1 MLDFVDISYRVG
13 KKGMI
18 EIYPIYKVKR
28 VKDLMV
34 KGKSFYAIWDEEKQV
49 WSTDE
54 CDVPRLIDE
63 QMREYTKEHFGDQL
77 SNTKIMLLSNFHNK
91 TWTEFQQYV
100 KSRPD
105 SLVQLDSKLIF
116 SNTPVSREDYSSKSL
131 PYAIEYGST
140 DAYDKIMST
149 LYLPEERRKLE
160 WSIGCIIAGDSK
172 KIQKFIVLYGQA
184 GAGKSTVLNIIEKLF
199 DGYCSTFDAKG
210 LTSNNDVF
218 STEFIKDNPLV
229 AIQQDGDLS
238 KIEDNTRLN
247 SIVSHEKIM
256 INEKFKSKYE
266 IRPHT
271 FLYMATNQPVRITD
285 SKSGIIRRLIDVSPS
300 GERIPT
306 KEYNKLVKDVKFE
319 LGAIAQKCLDIYNEL
334 GPNYYDDYVPIRMM
348 YRTDVFFNFV
358 DEYKDAFEKQGWI
371 NLKEAYSLYKAY
383 CDETLVQY
391 KLPMY
396 KFKEELKDYFY
407 EFYDITRIDGVQ
419 IRSVYMGF
427 KSQKFSKDTPAVPK
441 EEPKE
446 DEWLKLNKSVS
457 LFDSEMC
464 ECPAQYASKS
474 EKPLEPW
481 SEVKTTLADINT
493 TRVHY
498 IKPPSNMIVIDF
510 DLKDENGEKSQ
521 ELNLEA
527 ASKWPPTYA
536 EFSKSGSGVHLHYI
550 YTGDVEQLHS
560 LYSPGIEVK
569 TFKGNASLRRKL
581 TKCNDIPIKDISS
594 GLPLKGAKKMDFEV
608 LKNERALRKLIANNL
623 LKKYHPAT
631 KPSIDFIYKLL
642 EDAYNSGMTY
652 DVSNMYNDI
661 LEFAMNSTHN
671 AEYCMKKVTEMH
683 FMSADTDHIM
693 ADNQVIDLQKPI
705 AFYDVEVYPNLFVVV
720 YKVKGETDKNS
731 LINPSPIDISNLVNS
746 YRLVGFNCRRY
757 DNHICYARM
766 IGYTNEQLFEL
777 SQKIINGNKNNPAFF
792 REAYNLSFTDIYDF
806 ADASHKQSL
815 KKFEIELGIH
825 HQEMGI
831 PWDQPVDKKLWPKVV
846 EYCCNDVDATEAVW
860 DYLKADWTARQIL
873 SELSGLNVNAT
884 TNMHTTKIIF
894 GNATRDEVKAELQYT
909 DLSEMFPGYKFEN
922 GKSTYRDEETGEG
935 GYVYAE
941 PGMYTNVALLDIA
954 SMHPTSIEE
963 LNLFGKYTKNFSD
976 LKKARIYIKHK
987 EFDKAR
993 KLFGGRLEPYLKD
1006 EKSAKELSMAL
1017 KTAINSVYGLTSARF
1032 DHLFKDPR
1040 NIDNIVAKRGAL
1052 FMIDLKHEVQARGF
1066 TVAHIKTDSIK
1077 IPNATPDIIK
1087 FVMDFGKK
1095 YGYTFEHE
1103 ATYEKMCLVNNAV
1116 YIAKDKDDHHWTA
1129 TGAQFAQPYVYK
1141 VLFSHEPL
1149 VFSDVCETKSVK
1161 DALYLDMNEGL
1172 GEDEHN
1178 YVFVGKVGSF
1188 CPIRS
1193 GCGGGE
1199 LVVLR
1204 NDKYNSATGAKGY
1217 RWLEAEDVK
1226 NRTGNN
1232 SGAISDI
1239 IDLSYYDK
1247 LVDEAMDDINQYG
1260 DVEWFLSDDPVGD
1273 EDPLPWYPP
1282 CGDEK
1287 IDICGDCPKFNPE
1300 TKTCSDGYDLN
1311 GYIIERSLKHGKNT

>member
-1 MLDFVDISYRVG
+1 MLDFLDIKERPIKNGIV
-13 KKGMI
+13 
-18 EIYPIYKVKR
+18 EIYPAFRVKR
-28 VKDLMV
+28 SKDLMI
-34 KGKSFYAIWDEEKQV
+34 KGNAFYAIWDKEKNL

-54 CDVPRLIDE
+54 YDAQRLIDDE
-63 QMREYTKEHFGDQL
+63 IYKYVESHKNNIGGAYKLKILGDATTKAWE
-77 SNTKIMLLSNFHNK
+77 
-91 TWTEFQQYV
+91 EFRRYI
-100 KSRPD
+100 SSLPD
-105 SLVQLDSKLIF
+105 SWHQLDMKVTFDNTEVTRDMYVSKRLKYPIQ
-116 SNTPVSREDYSSKSL
+116 SGDTS
-131 PYAIEYGST
+131 
-140 DAYDKIMST
+140 AYDELMST
-149 LYLPEERRKLE
+149 LYLPEEREKIE
-160 WSIGCIIAGDSK
+160 WAVGSIISGDST
-172 KIQKFIVLYGQA
+172 KIQKFIVLYGEA
-184 GAGKSTVLNIIEKLF
+184 GAGKSTVLNIIQWIF
-199 DGYCSTFDAKG
+199 DGYYNTFDAKR

-218 STEFIKDNPLV
+218 ATEVLKKNPLI
-229 AIQQDGDLS
+229 AIQHDGDLS
-238 KIEDNTRLN
+238 KIEDNTKIN
-247 SIVSHEKIM
+247 SIVSHERVI
-256 INEKFKSKYE
+256 INEKHKSLYE
-266 IRPHT
+266 IVPNT
-271 FLYMATNQPVRITD
+271 FLFMATNQPVRITD
-285 SKSGIIRRLIDVSPS
+285 SKSGIIRRLIDVSPT
-300 GERIPT
+300 GNKVPT
-306 KEYNKLVKDVKFE
+306 RRYMQLMKDVKFE
-319 LGAIAQKCLDIYNEL
+319 LGAIAQHCLDLYLKN
-334 GPNYYDDYVPIRMM
+334 GPDYYDCYVPIRMM
-348 YRTDVFFNFV
+348 YKTDVFFNFV
-358 DEYKDAFEKQGWI
+358 EEYYDYFKKQDWVTLKDSYG
-371 NLKEAYSLYKAY
+371 LYKAY

-396 KFKEELKDYFY
+396 KFREELKDYFDN
-407 EFYDITRIDGVQ
+407 FFDITRIDGIQ

-457 LFDSEMC
+457 LFDAEMC

-550 YTGDVEQLHS
+550 YTGDIEQLHS

-581 TKCNDIPIKDISS
+581 TKCNDIPIKEISS

-661 LEFAMNSTHN
+661 LEFAMNSTNN

-693 ADNQVIDLQKPI
+693 ADNQVIDLEKPI

-720 YKVKGETDKNS
+720 YKVKGEKEKHV
-731 LINPSPIDISNLVNS
+731 LVNPSPIDISNMVNS

-757 DNHICYARM
+757 DNHICYAKM
-766 IGYTNEQLFEL
+766 IGYTVEQLFEL

-1239 IDLSYYDK
+1239 IDLSYYDT